1 MEYNKKLFWKVTLA
15 IFIILFAST
24 FFFLVAQLQRHHVFV
39 IQPQSVHTNIGVAL
53 LCIGSAFV
61 LYYILNRDEFFWFFA
76 RREAAIRTINSDPEK
91 QREYRRLR
99 YTIITGLSPDQIPE
113 RKELVRKGNRYLKL
127 WVLTGAI
134 MIVTVF
140 VSWLYS
146 NGSWVFV
153 GVLITYFAL
162 WLIEEFYLQN
172 ALGFAVGDGHNSWRY
187 DMFFSRHK
195 RFPILTNILLLV
207 FALLIISGSMYF
219 GLLPPL
225 YHLVIPDPFI
235 FSLYIY
241 AASLLGFMTLG
252 IIYYVFRL
260 KESPKAEI

>member
-1 MEYNKKLFWKVTLA
+1 MEYNKNLFWKVALA

-24 FFFLVAQLQRHHVFV
+24 FFFLVAQLQRHHIFV
-39 IQPQSVHTNIGVAL
+39 IQPQSVQTNIGVIL

-61 LYYILNRDEFFWFFA
+61 LYYILEREEFFWFFA
-76 RREAAIRTINSDPEK
+76 RRRSAQMAFIPGPE
-91 QREYRRLR
+91 RLMEYRMSR
-99 YTIITGLSPDQIPE
+99 YTSITGLSPDQIPE
-113 RKELVRKGNRYLKL
+113 SKELVRKGNLYLKL

-140 VSWLYS
+140 LSWLYS
-146 NGSWVFV
+146 NNSWVFA
-153 GVLITYFAL
+153 GGLIAYFAL

-172 ALGFAVGDGHNSWRY
+172 ALGLWVGDGHNSWKY
-187 DMFFSRHK
+187 DLFFSRNN
-195 RFPILTNILLLV
+195 RFPFLTNILMLV

-219 GLLPPL
+219 GLLPPV
-225 YHLVIPDPFI
+225 YHLVNPDPFI

-241 AASLLGFMTLG
+241 AASLLGFTTLG
-252 IIYYVFRL
+252 IIYYIFRL